1 MRSGDQNASPNSG
14 FRRLLAAEVI
24 SPLGDAMGTV
34 ALILHLQATRGTG
47 TAVATVFV
55 AESLPPL
62 LSPWLGALADRHH
75 GRAVLVVSA
84 LAQGAI
90 VAVIAATLPG
100 LVPLFA
106 LVLLRATFATVGQAA
121 SGAAVPALV
130 DDAGLPRAN
139 ALLGGGRELGS
150 VIGPP
155 AAGLLFAWAGGAR
168 TVLAIDAA
176 TFLLA
181 VPLLAGLRLSAA
193 VREAAT
199 TLRADSLEGLRHL
212 WRAPAI
218 RGLALSF
225 WLFVLATAADDLV
238 LPFLGADDLGA
249 DPALIGV
256 LLGAASVGLLVG
268 LAGVGRLGRGWTPL
282 AAVLAGFA
290 ATAGGNLLTAMAPT
304 IAVAVLFQVVRGV
317 GTALVEANVR
327 TFVQRTVP
335 RAMLG
340 RVLANLYGGVGVAAA
355 ASYAAGGPLLDA
367 TSPRVMFVLIGGLGL
382 VAAGAGAMLTRQRGP
397 VAGAPLAD
405 AS

>member
-1 MRSGDQNASPNSG
+1 MDGEGG
-14 FRRLLAAEVI
+14 FRRLLAAEVV

-75 GRAVLVVSA
+75 GRAVLVASA
-84 LAQGAI
+84 LAQALI
-90 VAVIAATLPG
+90 VGVIAATLPG

-106 LVLLRATFATVGQAA
+106 LVLLRAAFATVGQAA

-130 DDAGLPRAN
+130 DDADLPRAN
-139 ALLGGGRELGS
+139 GLIGGGRELGS

-155 AAGLLFAWAGGAR
+155 AAGLLFAFAGGAR

-176 TFLLA
+176 TFLVA
-181 VPLLAGLRLSAA
+181 VPLLAGLRLPA
-193 VREAAT
+193 VDRETAT
-199 TLRADSLEGLRHL
+199 TVRADALLGMREL
-212 WRAPAI
+212 WRLPLT

-225 WLFVLATAADDLV
+225 WLFVLASGPDDLV

-249 DPALIGV
+249 GPLAIGV
-256 LLGAASVGLLVG
+256 LLGGASLGLLVG
-268 LAGVGRLGRGWTPL
+268 LATIVRWGRSWVPMHAIL
-282 AAVLAGFA
+282 VGFA
-290 ATAGGNLLTAMAPT
+290 IAAAGNLLTAAAP
-304 IAVAVLFQVVRGV
+304 AVAVAVTTQLVRGM
-317 GTALVEANVR
+317 GTALIEANVR
-327 TFVQRTVP
+327 TVVQRTVP
-335 RAMLG
+335 RETLG

-355 ASYAAGGPLLDA
+355 LSYAAGGPLLDA
-367 TSPRVMFVLIGGLGL
+367 TSPRLMFVLIGGLGL
-382 VAAGAGAMLTRQRGP
+382 VAAGGGVLLTRQRGP
-397 VAGAPLAD
+397 VAGAPLDD